1 MIDLRIFC
9 IEITLDDKRYFLVI
23 KKRINRL
30 EVISAFRI
38 KENEFFDEPLES
50 IDFKYV
56 NRTPFTFKNVVW
68 ALGRNLKKF
77 FKGLF
82 AKEMDIYGQDM

>member
-1 MIDLRIFC
+1 MIDLKIFC
-9 IEITLDDKRYFLVI
+9 IEITLDGKRYFLVI

-38 KENEFFDEPLES
+38 KEDELFDEPLES

-68 ALGRNLKKF
+68 ALGRNLKEF
-77 FKGLF
+77 FRRSN
-82 AKEMDIYGQDM
+82 YGQDM

>member
-23 KKRINRL
+23 KKHINRL

-38 KENEFFDEPLES
+38 NDEGLFDEALES

-77 FKGLF
+77 FRRSN
-82 AKEMDIYGQDM
+82 YGQRKGHH